1 MPIMS
6 SAGTA
11 ISDQVMRIPP
21 RDNVTVPVGVP
32 VPPDPVTVAVN
43 VTASPATDGLADE
56 VTVVTVTPLG
66 DARALGAP
74 RIAPD
79 ITTHPATAIFTQAIF
94 GIPLSVPAKGPGAI
108 VRIAEVSAH
117 RAFAWGAR
125 SR

>member
-1 MPIMS
+1 MS
-6 SAGTA
+6 RSR
-11 ISDQVMRIPP
+11 SVSRCP
-21 RDNVTVPVGVP
+21 RPGDRGCERHRQP
-32 VPPDPVTVAVN
+32 
-43 VTASPATDGLADE
+43 STDGLADE